1 MSLKEYFQVAKG
13 TGVISTSDGDG
24 KVNSAIYSRPYVI
37 DEETVAFII
46 ANRLT
51 RRNLKVN
58 PKCAFLFIEKGDG
71 FSGKR
76 FALTM
81 TREGKGEDEP
91 DTALTAWYEKY
102 RQAYPE
108 ESLYLGY
115 FHVVETLP
123 LVSELGQAG

>member
-51 RRNLKVN
+51 RGKVQVQLK
-58 PKCAFLFIEKGDG
+58 L
-71 FSGKR
+71 
-76 FALTM
+76 
-81 TREGKGEDEP
+81 
-91 DTALTAWYEKY
+91 
-102 RQAYPE
+102 
-108 ESLYLGY
+108 SLLL
-115 FHVVETLP
+115 HCLH
-123 LVSELGQAG
+123 